1 MNSCIRRIEL
11 PNGLVIT
18 IFDTTRGYYEDYH
31 LVRLEVVCETAVRSE
46 YFESPDDFSTAV
58 GVLGE
63 TAVFRKSV
71 EKMGVPYDEIGQARE
86 QLVHGI
92 ENNCR
97 GYFARESFPRK
108 LVLSELAKALDKIRR
123 SPC

>member
-1 MNSCIRRIEL
+1 MNSCIKRIEL
-11 PNGLVIT
+11 TNGLI
-18 IFDTTRGYYEDYH
+18 ISIYDTTRRYYEDYH
-31 LVRLEVVCETAVRSE
+31 LVRLEMVCEAPLRKE
-46 YFESPDDFSTAV
+46 YFDGPAEFSEAL

-63 TAVFRKSV
+63 YAVYRKTI

-86 QLVHGI
+86 QLVQGI

-97 GYFARESFPRK
+97 GYFARASFPRK
-108 LVLSELAKALDKIRR
+108 LVKTELAKARDKRRR